1 MFSSMSSVFATQ
13 SLLRAVGVGAKR
25 SLPAAAAINWVL
37 KVGADSKVPVLWPAG
52 RLAAR
57 EGGSSRRERTYCTR

>member
-1 MFSSMSSVFATQ
+1 MHRLFSSVSSVFATQ

-37 KVGADSKVPVLWPAG
+37 KVG
-52 RLAAR
+52 
-57 EGGSSRRERTYCTR
+57 GSV